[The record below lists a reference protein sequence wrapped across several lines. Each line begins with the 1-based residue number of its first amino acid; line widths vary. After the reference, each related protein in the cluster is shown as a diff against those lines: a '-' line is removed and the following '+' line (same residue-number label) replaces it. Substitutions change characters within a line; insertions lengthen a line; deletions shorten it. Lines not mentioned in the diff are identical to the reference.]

1 MGSPHLAFR
10 QNRYDGRAVAVSTHH
25 LSLSTRGDNDVHD
38 ITGDVAGAAK
48 QSGLRNGTVTVFV
61 PGSTAGI
68 TAIEHER
75 GMIRDLQEF
84 LERTAPAESP
94 YHHNHGGDSNGH
106 AHVRSA
112 FIGPSLTVPLIDGTL
127 GLGTWQQ
134 IVLVDF
140 DDRPRK
146 REVTVQIVGE

>member
-1 MGSPHLAFR
+1 MTVTSANLRLDTQGNNDIHDLTRHVA
-10 QNRYDGRAVAVSTHH
+10 DAVE
-25 LSLSTRGDNDVHD
+25 
-38 ITGDVAGAAK
+38 

-68 TAIEHER
+68 TAIELED
-75 GMIRDLQEF
+75 GMMRDLQEF
-84 LERTAPAESP
+84 LDRTAPSTAR

-112 FIGPSLTVPLIDGTL
+112 LIGPSLTVPLIEGRL
-127 GLGTWQQ
+127 ALGTWQQ

-140 DDRPRK
+140 DDRPR
-146 REVTVQIVGE
+146 RRDVIVQIVGE

>member
-1 MGSPHLAFR
+1 MT
-10 QNRYDGRAVAVSTHH
+10 VSHH
-25 LSLSTRGDNDVHD
+25 QIKLSTRGNNDVHD
-38 ITGDVAGAAK
+38 ITGEVAEAVRA
-48 QSGLRNGTVTVFV
+48 SGVREGIVTVFV

-68 TAIEHER
+68 TAIEHEP

-84 LERTAPAESP
+84 LERTAPAEAS

-106 AHVRSA
+106 AHIRSA
-112 FIGPSLTVPLIDGTL
+112 FIGPSLSVPLNGGRL
-127 GLGTWQQ
+127 VLGTWQQ

-140 DDRPRK
+140 DDRPRR

>member
-1 MGSPHLAFR
+1 MTIS
-10 QNRYDGRAVAVSTHH
+10 GRTIALNTQ
-25 LSLSTRGDNDVHD
+25 GDNDVHD
-38 ITGDVAGAAK
+38 ITDEVANAVQDG
-48 QSGLRNGTVTVFV
+48 GIRDGVVTVFV

-68 TAIEHER
+68 TAIEHEG
-75 GMIRDLQEF
+75 GMIRDFQEF
-84 LERTAPAESP
+84 LERSAPTDAP

-112 FIGPSLTVPLIDGTL
+112 FIGPSLTVPLVDGRLT
-127 GLGTWQQ
+127 LGTWQQ

-146 REVTVQIVGE
+146 REVVVQVVGE

>member
-1 MGSPHLAFR
+1 MVHSHSISI
-10 QNRYDGRAVAVSTHH
+10 STK
-25 LSLSTRGDNDVHD
+25 GDNDIHD
-38 ITGDVAGAAK
+38 LTSEVAVAAK
-48 QSGLRNGTVTVFV
+48 ESGARNGIVTVFV

-68 TAIEHER
+68 TAIEFER
-75 GMIRDLQEF
+75 GMIRDLMEF
-84 LERTAPAESP
+84 LDRTAPADAP

-106 AHVRSA
+106 AHLRSA
-112 FIGPSLTVPLIDGTL
+112 FIGPSLTVPLIDGRL

-146 REVTVQIVGE
+146 REVTVQVLGE

>member
-1 MGSPHLAFR
+1 M
-10 QNRYDGRAVAVSTHH
+10 AVSTHEIK
-25 LSLSTRGDNDVHD
+25 LSTRGDNDVHD
-38 ITGDVAGAAK
+38 ITDEVASAAK
-48 QSGLRNGTVTVFV
+48 ESGVRNGLVAVFV
-61 PGSTAGI
+61 PGSTAGV
-68 TAIEHER
+68 TAIEHEP

-84 LERTAPAESP
+84 LDRSAPAGAR

-112 FIGPSLTVPLIDGTL
+112 FIGPSLTVPLIDGRL

-140 DDRPRK
+140 DDRARR

>member
-1 MGSPHLAFR
+1 
-10 QNRYDGRAVAVSTHH
+10 
-25 LSLSTRGDNDVHD
+25 
-38 ITGDVAGAAK
+38 
-48 QSGLRNGTVTVFV
+48 
-61 PGSTAGI
+61 
-68 TAIEHER
+68 
-75 GMIRDLQEF
+75 MIRDLKEF
-84 LERTAPAESP
+84 LERTAPTDAH

-112 FIGPSLTVPLIDGTL
+112 FIGPSLTVPLIDGRL

>member
-1 MGSPHLAFR
+1 MVHRHAI
-10 QNRYDGRAVAVSTHH
+10 T
-25 LSLSTRGDNDVHD
+25 LSTEGDNDIHD
-38 ITGDVAGAAK
+38 LTDEVAAAAK
-48 QSGLRNGTVTVFV
+48 ASGARNGIVTVFV

-68 TAIEHER
+68 TAIEFER
-75 GMIRDLQEF
+75 GMIRDLKEF
-84 LERTAPAESP
+84 LDRVAPSDAP

-112 FIGPSLTVPLIDGTL
+112 FIGPSLTVPLIDGRL

-146 REVTVQIVGE
+146 REVTVQVLGE

>member
-1 MGSPHLAFR
+1 M
-10 QNRYDGRAVAVSTHH
+10 VSTHSIT
-25 LSLSTRGDNDVHD
+25 LKTRGDNDVHD
-38 ITGDVAGAAK
+38 ITDEVASAARTSGAM
-48 QSGLRNGTVTVFV
+48 NGIVTVFV

-68 TAIEHER
+68 TTIEHEP

-84 LERTAPAESP
+84 LDRSAPAGAR
-94 YHHNHGGDSNGH
+94 YHHNHGGESNGH

-112 FIGPSLTVPLIDGTL
+112 FIGPSLTVPLIDGRL

-140 DDRPRK
+140 DDRPRS
-146 REVTVQIVGE
+146 REVTLQVVGD

>member
-1 MGSPHLAFR
+1 MT
-10 QNRYDGRAVAVSTHH
+10 VSTHQIA
-25 LSLSTRGDNDVHD
+25 LETRGDNDVCD
-38 ITGDVAGAAK
+38 LTDEVVDAVEK
-48 QSGLRNGTVTVFV
+48 SGVRNGIVTVFV

-68 TAIEHER
+68 TAIEYER

-84 LERTAPAESP
+84 LERTAPTGAP

-112 FIGPSLTVPLIDGTL
+112 FVGPSLAVPLIEGRL

-146 REVTVQIVGE
+146 REVIVQVVGD

>member
-1 MGSPHLAFR
+1 MVH
-10 QNRYDGRAVAVSTHH
+10 THGFK
-25 LSLSTRGDNDVHD
+25 LSTKGDNDVHD
-38 ITGDVAGAAK
+38 ITVEVSAASK
-48 QSGLRNGTVTVFV
+48 ASGVRNGIVTVFV
-61 PGSTAGI
+61 PGSTAGV
-68 TAIEHER
+68 TAIEYER
-75 GMIRDLQEF
+75 GMIKDLQEF
-84 LERTAPAESP
+84 LDRTAPPDAP

-112 FIGPSLTVPLIDGTL
+112 FIGPSLTVPLIEGRL

-146 REVTVQIVGE
+146 REVTVQVLGE

>member
-1 MGSPHLAFR
+1 M
-10 QNRYDGRAVAVSTHH
+10 VSTH
-25 LSLSTRGDNDVHD
+25 SIKLSTRGDNDIHD
-38 ITGDVAGAAK
+38 LTGEVQHAVSA
-48 QSGLRNGTVTVFV
+48 SRIRNGIVAVFV

-68 TAIEHER
+68 TAIEYEP
-75 GMIRDLQEF
+75 GMIRDLQDF
-84 LERTAPAESP
+84 LSRIAPQDAS
-94 YHHNHGGDSNGH
+94 YSHNHGGDSNGH

-112 FIGPSLTVPLIDGTL
+112 FIGPSLSVPLSDGRL

-146 REVTVQIVGE
+146 REVTVQVVGD

>member
-1 MGSPHLAFR
+1 M
-10 QNRYDGRAVAVSTHH
+10 VSTHGIT
-25 LSLSTRGDNDVHD
+25 LKTRGDNDVHD
-38 ITGDVAGAAK
+38 ITGEVSGAARE
-48 QSGLRNGTVTVFV
+48 SGVRDGIVTVFV

-68 TAIEHER
+68 TAIEYEP
-75 GMIRDLQEF
+75 GMVEDLKQF
-84 LERTAPAESP
+84 LERTAPTDAP
-94 YHHNHGGDSNGH
+94 YVHNHGGDSNGH

-112 FIGPSLTVPLIDGTL
+112 FIGPSLTVPLIDGRL

-146 REVTVQIVGE
+146 RDVTVQIVGE

>member
-1 MGSPHLAFR
+1 M
-10 QNRYDGRAVAVSTHH
+10 VSTHGIT
-25 LSLSTRGDNDVHD
+25 LKTRGDNDVHD
-38 ITGDVAGAAK
+38 ITGEVAGAAK
-48 QSGLRNGTVTVFV
+48 ESGVRNGIVTVFV

-68 TAIEHER
+68 TAIEYEP
-75 GMIRDLQEF
+75 GMVSDLQAF
-84 LERTAPAESP
+84 LERTAPADAA
-94 YHHNHGGDSNGH
+94 YRHNHGGDSNGH

-112 FIGPSLTVPLIDGTL
+112 FIGPSLTVPLIEGRL

-146 REVTVQIVGE
+146 RDVTVQIVGE

>member
-1 MGSPHLAFR
+1 MISTHR
-10 QNRYDGRAVAVSTHH
+10 IAVSTQ
-25 LSLSTRGDNDVHD
+25 GDNDVHD
-38 ITGDVAGAAK
+38 LTDAVSAGVDE
-48 QSGLRNGTVTVFV
+48 SGIRSGMVTVFV

-68 TAIEHER
+68 TAIEYEP

-84 LERTAPAESP
+84 LERLAPARGK

-112 FIGPSLTVPLIDGTL
+112 FIGPSLAVPLIDGRL
-127 GLGTWQQ
+127 ELGTWQQ

-140 DDRPRK
+140 DDRPR
-146 REVTVQIVGE
+146 RRDVTVQIVGE

>member
-1 MGSPHLAFR
+1 MFR
-10 QNRYDGRAVAVSTHH
+10 DKTIRCRAVAASTHH
-25 LSLSTRGDNDVHD
+25 LSLSTNGDNDVHD
-38 ITGDVAGAAK
+38 ITSEVAKAAK
-48 QSGLRNGTVTVFV
+48 ESGVRNGILTVFV

-68 TAIEHER
+68 TAIEHES

-84 LERTAPAESP
+84 LERTAPTEAA

-112 FIGPSLTVPLIDGTL
+112 FIGPSLTVPLIDGKL

-146 REVTVQIVGE
+146 REVIVQIVGD